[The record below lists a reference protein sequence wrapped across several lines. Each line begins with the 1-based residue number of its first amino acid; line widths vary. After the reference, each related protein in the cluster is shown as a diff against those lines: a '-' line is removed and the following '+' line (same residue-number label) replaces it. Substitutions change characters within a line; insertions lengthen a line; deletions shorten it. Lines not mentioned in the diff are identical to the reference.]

1 MAGQLTRER
10 STTSST
16 LQTTTASSDGVD
28 AYITSL
34 QAMTR
39 AQLRCE
45 WRRMVRGQQL
55 PSDFMK
61 DWGRDLVV
69 RILANRAQEKL
80 FGKRPP
86 AMLRELNRL
95 AKQLKHDGGLQSTRD
110 ARPKVGT
117 RLVRRWR
124 EVTYQVMVIEDG
136 YSFDGKVYSSLTP
149 IARAITGANWSGPRF
164 FGLVA
169 KNEGGNGAKSKGVD
183 HGA

>member
-1 MAGQLTRER
+1 MAGQMGAPAATF
-10 STTSST
+10 TTPSAPLSV
-16 LQTTTASSDGVD
+16 SGVD
-28 AYITSL
+28 TYIASL

-39 AQLRCE
+39 AQLRAE

-55 PSDFMK
+55 PPDLMK

-69 RILANRAQEKL
+69 RILSNRAQEKL

-86 AMLRELNRL
+86 ALMRELNRL
-95 AKQLKHDGGLQSTRD
+95 AKQLERDGRLQATRD

-117 RLVRRWR
+117 RLVRRWHD
-124 EVTYQVMVIEDG
+124 VTYQVTVTEDG

-149 IARAITGANWSGPRF
+149 IARAITSAHWSGPRF

-169 KNEGGNGAKSKGVD
+169 KNEGGNSPNSNGVD
-183 HGA
+183 HVA

>member
-1 MAGQLTRER
+1 MAGHLTRDGA
-10 STTSST
+10 TTSLT
-16 LQTTTASSDGVD
+16 PKTTTASFDGVD
-28 AYITSL
+28 TYIASL

-39 AQLRCE
+39 AQLRAE

-55 PSDFMK
+55 PPDLMK

-80 FGKRPP
+80 CGKRPP
-86 AMLRELNRL
+86 ALMRELNRL
-95 AKQLKHDGGLQSTRD
+95 AKQLARDGELLTTRD

-124 EVTYQVMVIEDG
+124 DVTYQVTVTEDG
-136 YSFDGKVYSSLTP
+136 YSLDDKVYTSLTP
-149 IARAITGANWSGPRF
+149 IARAITGAHWSGPRF

-169 KNEGGNGAKSKGVD
+169 KNEGGNSANSKGVD
-183 HGA
+183 HNA

>member
-1 MAGQLTRER
+1 MAARMEAL
-10 STTSST
+10 SVSSST
-16 LQTTTASSDGVD
+16 PTAPSSVAGVD

-34 QAMTR
+34 QAMSR
-39 AQLRCE
+39 AQLRAE

-55 PSDFMK
+55 PPDLMK

-86 AMLRELNRL
+86 ALMRELNRL
-95 AKQLKHDGGLQSTRD
+95 GKQLARDGGLQTTRD

-117 RLVRRWR
+117 RLVRRWHD
-124 EVTYQVMVIEDG
+124 VTYQVTLTEEG

-149 IARAITGANWSGPRF
+149 IARAITGAHWSGPRF
-164 FGLVA
+164 FGLAV
-169 KNEGGNGAKSKGVD
+169 KNEGGNSANNKGVD

>member
-1 MAGQLTRER
+1 MVARMEASAMSSSKPTA
-10 STTSST
+10 TSS
-16 LQTTTASSDGVD
+16 ANGVD

-39 AQLRCE
+39 AQLRAE

-55 PSDFMK
+55 PPDLMK

-80 FGKRPP
+80 YGKRPP
-86 AMLRELNRL
+86 ALVRELNRL
-95 AKQLKHDGGLQSTRD
+95 AKQLARDGGLQTTRD

-117 RLVRRWR
+117 RLVRRWHD
-124 EVTYQVMVIEDG
+124 VTYQVTVTDDG

-149 IARAITGANWSGPRF
+149 IARAITGAHWSGPRF
-164 FGLVA
+164 FGLAV
-169 KNEGGNGAKSKGVD
+169 KNEGGDSANSKGVD
-183 HGA
+183 YGT